1 VDKVQVDLRHP
12 EFQAAIP
19 ILKQIEDAGF
29 EAYFVGGCVRD
40 ALLGLPIHDVDIAT
54 SAYPQEVKQI
64 FKRTVD
70 TGIQHGTV
78 TVLDHGHGYEI
89 TTFRTESGYQDFRR
103 PDQVTFVRSLK
114 EDQLRRDFTI
124 NALAARHDGSIIDN
138 FGGLQD
144 LDAHLLRAVGNA
156 HDRFHE
162 DALRMMRAVRFESQ
176 LGFQLETQTAQAL
189 RDNAPLL
196 EHIATERIATEFI
209 RMLLGIKRSAGLTSF
224 IQSRLYLYCPGLAD
238 AQDALLRYEA
248 LDDRQLQQ
256 DAAAWTL
263 LVYLADVPAAGFMK
277 KWKQANHLSMT
288 VQSAQKIL
296 PALLAGTAD
305 NWALFQC
312 GEPALTAALEAA
324 ALLNPAFDQL
334 AVRNDYAALSIKSA
348 KELALN
354 GGDLIKL
361 GFQPGREMGQTLAS
375 MVRAVVAG
383 TVAND
388 RDALLATI
396 KH

>member
-1 VDKVQVDLRHP
+1 MQVDLRHP

-19 ILKQIEDAGF
+19 ILKQIEAAGF

-40 ALLGLPIHDVDIAT
+40 ALLDLPIHDVDIAT

-89 TTFRTESGYQDFRR
+89 TTFRTETGYQDFRR

-124 NALAARHDGSIIDN
+124 NALAARHDGTIIDN

-144 LDAHLLRAVGNA
+144 LDANLLRAVGNA

-176 LGFQLETQTAQAL
+176 LGFQLEEQTARAL
-189 RDNAPLL
+189 KDNAPLL
-196 EHIATERIATEFI
+196 QHIATERIAAEFI
-209 RMLLGIKRSAGLTSF
+209 RLLLGIKRSAGLTSF
-224 IQSRLYLYCPGLAD
+224 IQSELYRYCPGLAD
-238 AQDALLRYEA
+238 GGAALTSYEA
-248 LDDRQLQQ
+248 LPDQQLQQ
-256 DAAAWTL
+256 PGAAWAL
-263 LVYLADVPAAGFMK
+263 LVYLLDTPAAAFMK
-277 KWKQANHLSMT
+277 KWKQANNLSAE
-288 VQSAQKIL
+288 VQAAQRIL
-296 PALLAGTAD
+296 PALLDDTAD

-312 GEPALTAALEAA
+312 GQPALDAALEAA
-324 ALLNPAFDQL
+324 QLLAPGFDQA
-334 AVRNDYAALSIKSA
+334 AVQTRYDALSIKSV
-348 KELALN
+348 KELAVN
-354 GGDLIKL
+354 GGDLIQA
-361 GFQPGREMGQTLAS
+361 GFKPGREMGQTLAK
-375 MVRAVVAG
+375 MVQAVVAG
-383 TVAND
+383 TLPND
-388 RDALLATI
+388 RAALLATI
-396 KH
+396 KN

>member
-1 VDKVQVDLRHP
+1 MQVDLTHP

-19 ILKQIEDAGF
+19 ILQQIEAAGF

-89 TTFRTESGYQDFRR
+89 TTFRTETGYQDFRR

-124 NALAARHDGSIIDN
+124 NALAARHDGTIIDN
-138 FGGLQD
+138 FNGLQD

-176 LGFQLETQTAQAL
+176 LGFHLEEQTAQAL
-189 RDNAPLL
+189 QDNAPLL
-196 EHIATERIATEFI
+196 QHIATERIAAEFI
-209 RMLLGIKRSAGLTSF
+209 RMLLGIKRSAGLNSF
-224 IQSRLYLYCPGLAD
+224 IKSELYRYCPALAD
-238 AQDALLRYEA
+238 GGEA
-248 LDDRQLQQ
+248 LTKYESLPDQQLQQ
-256 DAAAWTL
+256 PGAAWAL
-263 LVYLADVPAAGFMK
+263 LTYLLDVPAAAFMK
-277 KWKQANHLSMT
+277 KWKQANNLSAE
-288 VQSAQKIL
+288 VQAAQRIL
-296 PALLAGTAD
+296 PQLLDGSAD
-305 NWALFQC
+305 NWALYQC
-312 GEPALTAALEAA
+312 GQPALDAALEAA
-324 ALLNPAFDQL
+324 GLLAPGFDQ
-334 AVRNDYAALSIKSA
+334 VGTRSRYAALSIKNA

-361 GFQPGREMGQTLAS
+361 GFKPGREMGQTLAA
-375 MVRAVVAG
+375 MVHAVVAG
-383 TVAND
+383 TVPND
-388 RDALLATI
+388 RNALLATI
-396 KH
+396 KN